1 MVLEQCA
8 VITTATSLVLT
19 SITRMTAVRN
29 QQHFLVL
36 RHLLQYLAQAQ
47 SLHSPDLARGVLAG
61 TTMAGDAAPQSSRV
75 TRERETVTDLVMEDN
90 MTAMLAVKETWCVE
104 VTTVS
109 SLENIIILKMTA
121 VRGP

>member
-1 MVLEQCA
+1 MSGCVSSSPSS
-8 VITTATSLVLT
+8 SLSPVV
-19 SITRMTAVRN
+19 SR
-29 QQHFLVL
+29 
-36 RHLLQYLAQAQ
+36 Q
-47 SLHSPDLARGVLAG
+47 SLGRVRGVPAETLMG
-61 TTMAGDAAPQSSRV
+61 GDAALQSSRV

-121 VRGP
+121 VTGP